1 MNPSTRA
8 FLGLSLL
15 ALVGAAALHMLALLG
30 MAVAWGA
37 MVHLTLFGW
46 ITSMITTITYHTT
59 PVFAAR
65 DFPNQ
70 RLAWYHLGALG
81 AGLLL
86 AVTGLL
92 AHVTMLTLAGI
103 VLQIVAALLFTANI
117 VSLFRRGVPRPGR
130 PPLPPVATQPRVDR
144 IGTQATR
151 SAGLCLPLALLL
163 LFGAYSGL
171 LHGEWVL
178 AAEHLAAVGWI
189 MLTVAGVMYH
199 MLPRF
204 NGRGVRGPGWA
215 KAQVTCQIVAL
226 LIMVP
231 ALGFGVP
238 MLFAVGGLM
247 MTVAIGLLLWTVWP
261 ALQLERR
268 RNNAIPLMLK
278 EQSQ

>member
-1 MNPSTRA
+1 MSTSTRA

-15 ALVGAAALHMLALLG
+15 ALVGASALHMLALLG
-30 MAVAWGA
+30 VAVAWGA

-46 ITSMITTITYHTT
+46 ITCMIITITYHTT

-70 RLAWYHLGALG
+70 QLAWYHLGALG
-81 AGLLL
+81 TGLLL
-86 AVTGLL
+86 ATAGLL
-92 AHVTMLTLAGI
+92 AHVTILTVAGI

-130 PPLPPVATQPRVDR
+130 PPIPPIANQPQVDR

-151 SAGLCLPLALLL
+151 SAGLCLPLALMLL
-163 LFGAYSGL
+163 LGAYGGW

-178 AAEHLAAVGWI
+178 AAEHLAATGWI
-189 MLTVAGVMYH
+189 MLTIAGVMYH

-215 KAQVTCQIVAL
+215 RAQVTCHIGAL

-238 MLFAVGGLM
+238 LLFAVGGLL
-247 MTVAIGLLLWTVWP
+247 MTVAIGILIWTVWP
-261 ALQLERR
+261 ALPPQRLRHD
-268 RNNAIPLMLK
+268 AVPLILK
-278 EQSQ
+278 ERPQ

>member
-30 MAVAWGA
+30 VAVAWGA

-46 ITSMITTITYHTT
+46 ITGMITTITYHIT

-65 DFPNQ
+65 DFPDQ
-70 RLAWYHLGALG
+70 QLAWYHLGALG

-86 AVTGLL
+86 ATTGLL
-92 AHVTMLTLAGI
+92 AHITVLILAGI
-103 VLQIVAALLFTANI
+103 MLQIVAALLFTANI
-117 VSLFRRGVPRPGR
+117 ISLFRRGVPRAGR
-130 PPLPPVATQPRVDR
+130 PPLPPIANQPQVDR
-144 IGTQATR
+144 IGTRATR

-163 LFGAYSGL
+163 LFGAYGGWL
-171 LHGEWVL
+171 RGEWVL
-178 AAEHLAAVGWI
+178 AAEHLAATGWI
-189 MLTVAGVMYH
+189 MLTIAGVMYH

-215 KAQVTCQIVAL
+215 RAQVTCHIVAL
-226 LIMVP
+226 VLMVP

-238 MLFAVGGLM
+238 LLFAVGGLT
-247 MTVAIGLLLWTVWP
+247 MTVAIGLLIWTVWP
-261 ALQLERR
+261 ALQPQRLQPD
-268 RNNAIPLMLK
+268 AIPMMLK
-278 EQSQ
+278 ERPQ

>member
-1 MNPSTRA
+1 MSMSTRA

-15 ALVGAAALHMLALLG
+15 ALMGAAALHMLALLG
-30 MAVAWGA
+30 VAVAWGA

-46 ITSMITTITYHTT
+46 ITGMITAITYHTT

-65 DFPNQ
+65 DFPDH

-86 AVTGLL
+86 ATAGLL
-92 AHVTMLTLAGI
+92 LHATALVLAG
-103 VLQIVAALLFTANI
+103 VGLQICAALLFTMNI
-117 VSLFRRGVPRPGR
+117 ISLFRRGAPRPGR
-130 PPLPPVATQPRVDR
+130 PPLPPIATQPQIDR

-151 SAGLCLPLALLL
+151 NAGLCLPLALLL
-163 LFGAYSGL
+163 LFGAYGGW

-189 MLTVAGVMYH
+189 MLTIVGVMYH

-215 KAQVTCQIVAL
+215 RAQLVCHIGAL
-226 LIMVP
+226 LLMVP
-231 ALGFGVP
+231 ALGLGLTL
-238 MLFAVGGLM
+238 LFAVGGLM
-247 MTVAIGLLLWTVWP
+247 MTVAVGLFMWTVWP
-261 ALQLERR
+261 ALQPQRLQP
-268 RNNAIPLMLK
+268 NAVPLMLK
-278 EQSQ
+278 ERPQ